1 MSTSIKRKK
10 NKVLLENAERA
21 CRFTSADGRHCHRRR
36 EGYLCV
42 CSVHRAHDFKYIA
55 KDLSVA
61 VRRMERTRSPDE
73 VSKKL
78 ATLRQ
83 HGRIPVQIADMMV
96 YTAQVMAIYGDRQH
110 IELWSRLIAQAALPP
125 SERDP
130 SLSLPRLQ
138 ELNNQRSQN
147 LKQES

>member
-1 MSTSIKRKK
+1 MGHPIKRKK
-10 NKVLLENAERA
+10 NKVLLENAARE

-55 KDLSVA
+55 KDLSIA

-78 ATLRQ
+78 ATLRL

-96 YTAQVMAIYGDRQH
+96 YTAQVMAVYGDPQH

-138 ELNNQRSQN
+138 ELNNQSLPNPAQ
-147 LKQES
+147 KS